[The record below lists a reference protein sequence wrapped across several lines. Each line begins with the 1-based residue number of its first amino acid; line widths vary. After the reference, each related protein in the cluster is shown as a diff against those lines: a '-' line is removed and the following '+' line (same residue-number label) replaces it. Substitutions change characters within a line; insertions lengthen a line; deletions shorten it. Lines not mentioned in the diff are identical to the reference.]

1 MLDEITAQWVIQ
13 KTHQGEDSQTQFKA
27 DIDSDSLAA
36 EMVAFSNA
44 YGGYLLLGIDKH
56 GKIQGLTFHQIEVL
70 NQSISNAARQKVQPP
85 ILPLTKNVSID
96 EKTVIVVYVPK
107 GNSKPYCTNKGVYWM
122 KNGADKARSSR
133 EELMR
138 SFQESGA
145 FSADELPVVQSDC
158 HTDLDRAYF
167 YTFFEREYR
176 QDYQQTGL
184 PLEKLLANMGLA
196 EGPMFTL
203 GGLLLFGQKP
213 ERYRPAFHIKAV
225 SFYGND
231 ITDTRYISSINI
243 EGKLEIQFRG
253 AMNFLKTQL
262 NYIQNG
268 KNFNSTGDL
277 EIPEMALE
285 EAVQNALFHR
295 DYTKNVAIRLLIFKD
310 WVEIISPG
318 KLPNHLTVERIKNGN
333 SVIRNNV
340 LVSFGGKVI
349 PYRGLGSGVRRILA
363 LHPATD
369 FLNDVEGEQFIV
381 KMYRAI
387 QNKA

>member
-1 MLDEITAQWVIQ
+1 MLDEINEQWVLQ
-13 KTHQGEDSQTQFKA
+13 KTWQGEDSQTQFKA
-27 DIDSDSLAA
+27 EIDSDSLAA

-44 YGGYLLLGIDKH
+44 YGGHLLIGIDKH
-56 GKIQGLTFHQIEVL
+56 GQVKGLSFEQIEQL
-70 NQSISNAARQKVQPP
+70 NQTISNTAHQKVQPP
-85 ILPLTKNVSID
+85 ILPLTKIVTIE
-96 EKTVIVVYVPK
+96 EKSVLIVFISK
-107 GNSKPYCTNKGVYWM
+107 GTSGPYCTNKGVYWM

-138 SFQESGA
+138 SFRESGA
-145 FSADELPVVQSDC
+145 FSADELPVAQTDC
-158 HTDLDRAYF
+158 YTDLDRAYF

-184 PLEKLLANMGLA
+184 SLEKLLENMGLA
-196 EGPMFTL
+196 QDSTFTL
-203 GGLLLFGQKP
+203 GGLLLFGQHP
-213 ERYRPAFHIKAV
+213 ERFRPAFHIKAV

-231 ITDTRYISSINI
+231 ITDTRYVSSINI

-262 NYIQNG
+262 NYVQND

-277 EIPEMALE
+277 EIPETALE
-285 EAVQNALFHR
+285 EAIQNALFHR
-295 DYTKNVAIRLLIFKD
+295 DYTKNAAIRLLIFKD

-349 PYRGLGSGVRRILA
+349 PYRGLGVRRILA
-363 LHPATD
+363 LHPATEFINEVD
-369 FLNDVEGEQFIV
+369 GEQFIV
-381 KMYRAI
+381 KLYRKL
-387 QNKA
+387 NP

>member
-1 MLDEITAQWVIQ
+1 MLDEINEQWVLQ
-13 KTHQGEDSQTQFKA
+13 KTRQGEDSQTQFKA
-27 DIDSDSLAA
+27 EIDSDSLAA

-44 YGGYLLLGIDKH
+44 YGGHLLIGIDKH
-56 GKIQGLTFHQIEVL
+56 GQVKGLNFEQIEQL
-70 NQSISNAARQKVQPP
+70 NQIISNTAHQKIQPP
-85 ILPLTKNVSID
+85 ILPLTKIVTIE
-96 EKTVIVVYVPK
+96 EKSVLIVFISK
-107 GNSKPYCTNKGVYWM
+107 GASGPYCTNKGVYWM
-122 KNGADKARSSR
+122 KNGSDKARSSR

-145 FSADELPVVQSDC
+145 FSADELPVAQTDC
-158 HTDLDRAYF
+158 YTDLDRAYF

-184 PLEKLLANMGLA
+184 PLEKLLENMGLTQNKT
-196 EGPMFTL
+196 FTL
-203 GGLLLFGQKP
+203 GGLLLFGQHP
-213 ERYRPAFHIKAV
+213 ERFRPAFHIKAV

-231 ITDTRYISSINI
+231 ITDTRYVSSINI

-262 NYIQNG
+262 NYVQND
-268 KNFNSTGDL
+268 KSFNSTGDL
-277 EIPEMALE
+277 EIPETALE
-285 EAVQNALFHR
+285 EAIQNALFHR
-295 DYTKNVAIRLLIFKD
+295 DYTKNAAIRLLIFKD

-349 PYRGLGSGVRRILA
+349 PYRGLGSGVRRMLA
-363 LHPATD
+363 LHPATE
-369 FLNDVEGEQFIV
+369 LINDVEGEQFIV
-381 KMYRAI
+381 KLYRKL
-387 QNKA
+387 NP

>member
-1 MLDEITAQWVIQ
+1 
-13 KTHQGEDSQTQFKA
+13 
-27 DIDSDSLAA
+27 
-36 EMVAFSNA
+36 
-44 YGGYLLLGIDKH
+44 
-56 GKIQGLTFHQIEVL
+56 
-70 NQSISNAARQKVQPP
+70 
-85 ILPLTKNVSID
+85 LPLTKIVTIE
-96 EKTVIVVYVPK
+96 EKSVLIVFISK
-107 GNSKPYCTNKGVYWM
+107 GTSGPYCTNKGVYWM

-138 SFQESGA
+138 SFRESGA
-145 FSADELPVVQSDC
+145 FSADELPVAQTDC
-158 HTDLDRAYF
+158 YTDLDRAYF

-184 PLEKLLANMGLA
+184 SLEKLLENMGLA
-196 EGPMFTL
+196 QDRTFTL
-203 GGLLLFGQKP
+203 GGLLLFGQHP
-213 ERYRPAFHIKAV
+213 ERFRPAFHIKAV

-231 ITDTRYISSINI
+231 ITDTRYVSSINI

-262 NYIQNG
+262 NYVQND

-277 EIPEMALE
+277 EIPETALE
-285 EAVQNALFHR
+285 EAIQNALFHR
-295 DYTKNVAIRLLIFKD
+295 DYTKNAAIRLLIFKD

-349 PYRGLGSGVRRILA
+349 PYRGFEEYWRFTL
-363 LHPATD
+363 P
-369 FLNDVEGEQFIV
+369 LNLSM
-381 KMYRAI
+381 K
-387 QNKA
+387 